1 MASHFNYI
9 KIRRGS
15 KKDFDTNNLTLKDG
29 EPAIALDK
37 QVFKIGDGNRS
48 WKELP
53 SFLSTQQFKSKV
65 ATVNVPSLTTG
76 DTYTATITIDGVES
90 DNHHYV
96 AAAPVAALPDN
107 ITISYAYVS
116 NDNQVSIKFANSNI
130 ENIDGGDVTLGTGE
144 SAFTATIAVVVYL
157 IQDNSATE
165 SVSITSDI
173 AFANEAYSFGAGEFG
188 QLVLNSTVG
197 KNIPVKIVDTKT
209 WRTLTAGDYHSL
221 GIDSS
226 GNLYSCGYNYYGQ
239 LGLLNDG
246 PGTNRKQFE
255 KISTKYNEYITKSN
269 GAIQSIS
276 DKYLMSHLL
285 SDQNIW
291 SKVDGGSSHTLALDN
306 AGYLYS
312 FGSNQHGIL
321 GLGHNRPRNYP
332 VMVSLDPTKEII
344 NLELYTNATIKYS
357 DADSQYSLNGY
368 ETSNFNGTKA
378 LAIPSGKM
386 FTVECSHPIAFV
398 DDNSNSNTDISSYA
412 VNRSLGSSLG
422 LTGDDAN
429 RTFHCGP
436 ISISGA
442 YETAT
447 IRILASG
454 NRIDTYQLYETDPN
468 SQWTDISAG
477 SFHSLGIRDGKLYA
491 WGNNTFG
498 QVGQSDLDKHYNTP
512 TLISTGNTTW
522 SKVAAGNRHSLAIDS
537 NGDIWSWGENSHG
550 QLGIGS
556 TVDQNSPVKIFL
568 SANDGKQVVNMS
580 EDSFMGWDEGT
591 QTKHVFNLE
600 EASNLAVYDANKVYA
615 LQSGTYN
622 IYGVPSGYP
631 IAFLNNGKDHLFSY
645 SGDILQHSGIVIS
658 NTDNDGTYNFYSG
671 KITITVSGDFD
682 QVSLYG
688 YGVSGYG
695 SGDKGYM
702 GGQGAFRYIDTAEKF
717 RDISAG
723 SDASVALSTHK
734 RMYVFGSNEQG
745 KIGLNNIHESL
756 TPFKL
761 EGRWDAMSMGA
772 NHLLAVNEFKE
783 LWATGKNDKGQLGL
797 GDSIERRSL
806 SRLNSN
812 INWYKPYAG
821 GSHSIVTVYSFYPKA
836 PTNFTVR
843 NASSS
848 VLAGNQQIYL
858 SWDCDSSIIDGVKAY
873 PVEVSDDD
881 GITWTAYSYKKS
893 LNPEKF
899 KSVTITD
906 GSPRKFRVKSLND
919 VGSSDWVESVNITA
933 TAHYDNDYCD
943 TALLLHLDN
952 NTALNRT
959 YTLDSSKNAFST
971 TGNVAFTPY
980 PGNFGTAI
988 KPQGLITYNTSNGY
1002 ADLDGNFALEFYVKN
1017 IDRGHG
1023 VFRFME
1029 TSDNSTQSL
1038 ELKYMFDYAPNN
1050 TDIQLTLELDLY
1062 GPNGLSISDTVTH
1075 LQDWNYIK
1083 VERSGSVNTLY
1094 LNRSEIG
1101 NVVEPSVVTH
1111 DINYIEFGSTS
1122 NSLLLD
1128 EIRLSKITRDSEI
1141 TREFGDGDPSITCP

>member
-37 QVFKIGDGNRS
+37 QVFKIGDGRRS

-53 SFLSTQQFKSKV
+53 AFLNTQQFKSKV
-65 ATVNVPSLTTG
+65 ATVSVPSLTTG
-76 DTYTATITIDGVES
+76 DTHTATITIDGIES
-90 DNHHYV
+90 DNYHYV
-96 AAAPVAALPDN
+96 AAAPVAALPNN

-116 NDNQVSIKFANSNI
+116 NDNQVSVKFANSNI

-144 SAFTATIAVVVYL
+144 SAFTATIAVIVYL
-157 IQDNSATE
+157 IQDNTTE

-173 AFANEAYSFGAGEFG
+173 ALADEAYSFGANEFG
-188 QLVLNSTVG
+188 QLILDSIVG
-197 KNIPVKIVDTKT
+197 VNNPTKIVNTNT
-209 WRTLTAGDYHSL
+209 WRTLSAGDYHSL

-226 GNLYSCGYNYYGQ
+226 RKLYSCGYNYYGQ
-239 LGLLNDG
+239 LGLSNDG

-255 KISTKYNEYITKSN
+255 EITNKYNEYISKSN

-276 DKYLMSHLL
+276 DKHIANSGTYY
-285 SDQNIW
+285 W
-291 SKVDGGSSHTLALDN
+291 SMVDGGSSHTLAIDGG
-306 AGYLYS
+306 GYLYS

-321 GLGHNRPRNYP
+321 GLGHSRPRNYP
-332 VMVSLDPTKEII
+332 VMVNLDPTREII
-344 NLELYTNATIKYS
+344 NLSLYNNPTIQYS
-357 DADSQYSLNGY
+357 DADSRYSISGY
-368 ETSNFNGTKA
+368 TTSNFSGPKA

-386 FTVECSHPIAFV
+386 FTVECSHPIAFI
-398 DDNSNSNTDISSYA
+398 DDNSNSNTLFVSNNS
-412 VNRSLGSSLG
+412 SLGSVFG

-429 RTFHCGP
+429 REFHCG
-436 ISISGA
+436 SVNISGA

-447 IRILASG
+447 IRILTSG
-454 NRIDTYQLYETDPN
+454 TTAVNTYDLYATDPN
-468 SQWTDISAG
+468 SQWTDVSAG
-477 SFHSLGIRDGKLYA
+477 SLHSLGIRDGKLYA

-498 QVGQSDLDKHYNTP
+498 QVGQPDLNKTYNTP

-522 SKVAAGNRHSLAIDS
+522 TKVAAGNRHSLAIDS

-556 TVDQNSPVKIFL
+556 TVDQNSPAKIFL
-568 SANDGKQVVNMS
+568 SANDGKQIVNMS
-580 EDSFMGWDEGT
+580 SDSFIGHDEGT

-600 EASNLAVYDANKVYA
+600 EVSNNAIYDPNRVYA

-622 IYGVPSGYP
+622 IYGVPSGYA
-631 IAFLNNGKDHLFSY
+631 IAFLNNGKEDLFSY
-645 SGDILQHSGIVIS
+645 SGELLVHSGIAIS
-658 NTDNDGTYNFYSG
+658 NTDNDGTYDFYSG
-671 KITITVSGDFD
+671 KITISVSGDFD

-702 GGQGAFRYIDTAEKF
+702 GGQAAFRYIDTTETF
-717 RDISAG
+717 SDISAG
-723 SDASVALSTHK
+723 SDASVALSSTK
-734 RMYVFGSNEQG
+734 NMYVFGSNEQG

-761 EGRWDAMSMGA
+761 QGTWDAMSMGA
-772 NHLLAVNEFKE
+772 NHLLAVNPFKE

-797 GDSIERRSL
+797 GDNVERRSL
-806 SRLNSN
+806 SRVNSN

-843 NASSS
+843 NASNSS
-848 VLAGNQQIYL
+848 LAGNQQIHL
-858 SWDCDSSIIDGVKAY
+858 SWECDSSVVDRVKAY
-873 PVEVSDDD
+873 PVEVSDDN
-881 GITWTAYSYKKS
+881 GVTWTAYSYTKT

-906 GSPRKFRVKSLND
+906 GLPRKFRVKSLND
-919 VGSSDWVESVNITA
+919 IGSSDWVESANITA
-933 TAHYDNDYCD
+933 VAHYDTDYCD

-952 NTALNRT
+952 NTGLNRT
-959 YTLDSSKNAFST
+959 YTLDSSKNAYST

-980 PGNFGTAI
+980 PGKFGTSI
-988 KPQGLITYNTSNGY
+988 KPQGLITYDTIDGN
-1002 ADLDGNFALEFYVKN
+1002 ADLDGDFTLEFYLRD
-1017 IDRGHG
+1017 IDRGSG
-1023 VFRFME
+1023 FFRFME
-1029 TSDNSTQSL
+1029 TSTNSVQSL
-1038 ELKYMFDYAPNN
+1038 ELRYSFGYTPSN
-1050 TDIQLTLELDLY
+1050 TDPQIFLSLALDLY
-1062 GPNGLSISDTVTH
+1062 GSNGLSITGATT
-1075 LQDWNYIK
+1075 LIEDWNYIK
-1083 VERSGSVNTLY
+1083 IERSGLVNTLY
-1094 LNRSEIG
+1094 LNGNEIDSIT
-1101 NVVEPSVVTH
+1101 ETSAATH
-1111 DINYIEFGSTS
+1111 DVNYIQFGSTS
-1122 NSLLLD
+1122 NSFLLD
-1128 EIRLSKITRDSEI
+1128 EIRLSKITRNSEI